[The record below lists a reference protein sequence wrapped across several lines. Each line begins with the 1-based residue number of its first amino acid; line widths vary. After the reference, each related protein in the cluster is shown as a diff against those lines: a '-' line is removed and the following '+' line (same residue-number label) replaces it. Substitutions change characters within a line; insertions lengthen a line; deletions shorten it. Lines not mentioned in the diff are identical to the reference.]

1 MKIQQAPSF
10 ADIVCDLRVRK
21 IKSVF
26 FDQMDRLIDWRLISK
41 IINKYYS
48 KGNSV
53 IGTSSYDGILLFKM
67 SLLQT

>member
-53 IGTSSYDGILLFKM
+53 IGTPSYDGILLFKM